1 MTTYTDEQVKQV
13 MDAQKVDRIRA
24 IHLIKRMKGD
34 VAKAIAY
41 AKETP
46 AAKPAAKQKTKSA
59 KTSKAK
65 GERKTREGKY
75 NKDMVVRLYMEEGK
89 SPTQIAEMG
98 KRDSAP
104 AGIKGISPVYC
115 HRILYGNENSGGI
128 STEQAARRKEQAA
141 RVKAWAAEKVNAKKA
156 EK

>member
-13 MDAQKVDRIRA
+13 MDAQKIDRIRA

-34 VAKAIAY
+34 VAKAISYTKDA
-41 AKETP
+41 P
-46 AAKPAAKQKTKSA
+46 APKPKA

-65 GERKTREGKY
+65 GERKERQGKY

-89 SPTQIAEMG
+89 TPTQIAEMG
-98 KRDSAP
+98 RRDSAS

-115 HRILYGNENSGGI
+115 HRILFGNEVSGGI
-128 STEQAARRKEQAA
+128 NKGQAARRKEQAA
-141 RVKAWAAEKVNAKKA
+141 RDKAWAAEKVADKKVR
-156 EK
+156 K